1 MECQRSL
8 ERDSQTGFQDT
19 QMMIYLTKIKNRD

>member
-19 QMMIYLTKIKNRD
+19 QMMIYLIKNQKP

>member
-19 QMMIYLTKIKNRD
+19 QEDKQKSKTVTD

>member
-8 ERDSQTGFQDT
+8 ERDSQTGVQDT
-19 QMMIYLTKIKNRD
+19 QEDKQKSKTVTD